1 MLGVDVKTGHSR
13 SRRILLSLLYA
24 YGSSVDKKPIRDDR
38 LDNLLESSNTV
49 KMDMDLVKEVEN
61 KKNSSPKI
69 EVHNSLKQ
77 EIIQLEKRLQDQ
89 FKLRSALEKTLGHG
103 VFACNESDKVSMP
116 KSAVELIKEIATLEL
131 EVVHL
136 EQYLLS
142 LYRKAFDGQSSSVS
156 PSAKDEKPKLP
167 PTPRGR
173 AMEAPPPDIAS
184 KYVNSAF
191 PSACQSLENP
201 RKEYSDIGR
210 DEKLLVSNYHR
221 SQSSL
226 TTVNAASLDKMS
238 TSVESLDRTLRT
250 CHSQPVSMMEYAQ
263 NVSPNIISLAEHLGT
278 RISDHIPETPNRL
291 SEDMIKC
298 ISTIYSKLA
307 EPSLLN
313 HGLSSP
319 TSSLSSVSAFSP
331 GEQCAMCSPGFR
343 NNSSFDVRLDNPFLV
358 EGLKEFSGPYS
369 TMIEISW
376 ICRDPQKLCHVKS
389 LLENFRLLI
398 SRLEEVDLRKL
409 KYEEKLA
416 FWINI
421 HNSLVMHTY
430 LAYGVPQ
437 NNVKRAFLLL
447 KSAYNI
453 GGHTISVDTIQ
464 SYILGCRMP
473 RPRQWLRL
481 LLPSRTKF
489 KTGDERQA
497 YIIDR
502 PEPLL
507 HFALCFGS
515 HSDPAVRVY
524 TPKRVFQELE
534 TAKDEYI
541 RATFGVGKDQKIL
554 LPKIIES
561 FAKDTGLCSSG
572 LMEMILKS
580 LPESLRKSVKRSQLG
595 NPRKNVEWIPTSYT
609 FRYLISKELM
619 L

>member
-24 YGSSVDKKPIRDDR
+24 YGSSLNKKAIRDDQ
-38 LDNLLESSNTV
+38 LGNSLESSNTV
-49 KMDMDLVKEVEN
+49 KMDMDQVKEVEN
-61 KKNSSPKI
+61 KKSSSPKI

-103 VFACNESDKVSMP
+103 VFPCNESDKISMP
-116 KSAVELIKEIATLEL
+116 KSAVELIREIATLEL

-142 LYRKAFDGQSSSVS
+142 LYRKAFDGQSSTVS
-156 PSAKDEKPKLP
+156 TSAKDENSKLP
-167 PTPRGR
+167 STPRGR
-173 AMEAPPPDIAS
+173 AMEAPLP
-184 KYVNSAF
+184 SAF

-201 RKEYSDIGR
+201 RKDYSDIGR

-226 TTVNAASLDKMS
+226 TTVNAASLDEVS
-238 TSVESLDRTLRT
+238 TSVESLDRTLRA

-263 NVSPNIISLAEHLGT
+263 NVPSNIISLAEHLGT
-278 RISDHIPETPNRL
+278 RISDHVPETPNRL

-307 EPSLLN
+307 EPSLSN

-319 TSSLSSVSAFSP
+319 TSSLSSISAFSP

-343 NNSSFDVRLDNPFLV
+343 NNSSFDVRLDNPFLI

-376 ICRDPQKLCHVKS
+376 ICGDPQKLCHVKS

-430 LAYGVPQ
+430 LAYGVPK
-437 NNVKRAFLLL
+437 NNVKRSFLLL

-464 SYILGCRMP
+464 SCILGCRMP

-481 LLPSRTKF
+481 LLSSRTKF

-507 HFALCFGS
+507 HFALCSGS

-534 TAKDEYI
+534 SAKDEYI
-541 RATFGVGKDQKIL
+541 LATFGVGKDQKIL

-561 FAKDTGLCSSG
+561 FAKDSGLCSSG

-580 LPESLRKSVKRSQLG
+580 LPESLRKSFKWSQLG
-595 NPRKNVEWIPTSYT
+595 NPQKNIEWIPPSYT

-619 L
+619 N